1 MDRLSSSISRGALHD
16 SAERI
21 NPPRCYPGTQ
31 ATLLHKVTA
40 WLENHEK
47 SRPFLW
53 IHGPA
58 GDGKSAIAQTLAET
72 FAAAG
77 RLAGSFFFSR
87 ISAVSHDDK
96 RFISTLAY
104 QLILKFP
111 QIRQFVLEAI
121 SYDPLVFHRS
131 LQAQLQALIVQPL
144 TQAVTGDAQLL
155 EPRQTSVIIVDGLDE
170 CTDPGQQR
178 SILKTLSEAITQF
191 SLPLSFLIVSR
202 PEASIRNTFDEEPLL
217 SLSDRIDLDKFRS
230 DMNIRLFLESQF
242 QDIRNHHPM
251 KGYLPTPW
259 PSPSDVEYL
268 ITKSNQQFIYAAII
282 MKYLGSL
289 RHSPMARLTDVL
301 GKSPPPQPIF
311 DELDALYSQI
321 LSSVDNFNLVRQ
333 ILMVV
338 LLATSPYRPT
348 VQFVESSLS
357 LAPGAVH
364 IALIDLHSVLHI
376 PEDHEGELRV
386 YHTSFSEFLLESARS
401 GQFFIDINSTPSVL
415 SDPSQK
421 GGGDS
426 NNKDTKHDAVPDP
439 PKVPVSGAAHGRNDE
454 NLGAVYYPFSSYARL
469 QPRSNSNKR
478 KSRITPRSGRLH
490 SRGK

>member
-1 MDRLSSSISRGALHD
+1 MDRLSSSISQDALHD

-31 ATLLHKVTA
+31 ATLLLNVTA

-47 SRPFLW
+47 SKPFLW
-53 IHGPA
+53 IYGPA

-77 RLAGSFFFSR
+77 RLAGSFFFNR
-87 ISAVSHDDK
+87 ISAVSHDK
-96 RFISTLAY
+96 GFISTLAS
-104 QLILKFP
+104 QLILQFP

-121 SYDPLVFHRS
+121 SYDPLVFDRS
-131 LQAQLQALIVQPL
+131 LQAQLQALILQPL

-155 EPRQTSVIIVDGLDE
+155 ESRPTSIIIVDGLDE
-170 CTDPGQQR
+170 CIDPGQQR

-217 SLSDRIDLDKFRS
+217 SLSDRIDLDEFRS

-242 QDIRNHHPM
+242 QNIRNHHPM

-259 PSPSDVEYL
+259 PSPSDMEYL

-301 GKSPPPQPIF
+301 GKSPPPQHIF

-321 LSSVDNFNLVRQ
+321 LSSANDFNLVRQ

-338 LLATSPYRPT
+338 LLATSPHRPT

-364 IALIDLHSVLHI
+364 IALIDLHSVLYI
-376 PEDHEGELRV
+376 PEDHDGELRV
-386 YHTSFSEFLLESARS
+386 YHTSFSEFLLDSARS

-415 SDPSQK
+415 SGSLQHQDPSKVLGSDPSQK
-421 GGGDS
+421 GDVDS
-426 NNKDTKHDAVPDP
+426 NNKDPKLDAVVPDP
-439 PKVPVSGAAHGRNDE
+439 PKVPVSGAAHERDDE
-454 NLGAVYYPFSSYARL
+454 NLGAVYYPFFSYA
-469 QPRSNSNKR
+469 PSVT
-478 KSRITPRSGRLH
+478 I
-490 SRGK
+490 